1 MEPSVYLIDES
12 GCRQVSQP
20 RGTYKDAE
28 VCYVDQTLTFSQK
41 TAGITAIRLVWS
53 AAFDEDT
60 LFLGDV
66 WERGYSDMGWKKLE
80 ETGKMPWYFLAYSQA
95 SGKTRGFGVR
105 TQPNALIYWTV
116 SRDQVTMTEDI
127 RSGSR
132 PALLNGRR
140 LTVCQVVM
148 SDFEGDSFEAA
159 SAFCS
164 QMCDHPRLP
173 KRPIY
178 GGNDW
183 YCNYGDSSYEKLAQL
198 TKDIVEVSPKDPK
211 PYVVVD
217 DGWQLCHHLTDKEEE
232 SFNGGPWIEGNR
244 NFGSMKKMADT
255 ISSLGAIPAIWFRPL
270 FTVQKV
276 SEDMLLRHQG
286 LKYTLD
292 PSVPAVID
300 LVREDVRRFKD
311 WGYQLIKHD
320 FTSFDIIGKWGRE
333 QDAYLDDLPVF
344 HDRTRTTAEII
355 KDLYAAI
362 RQEAGEDTVIIGCN
376 TMGHLAA
383 GFFESQ
389 RTGDDTSG
397 VEWSRT
403 RDYGVNTMAFRMPQQ
418 GRFYL
423 CDADCVGITGKID
436 WKTNRKWLDLAAK
449 SGTALF
455 VSIGRGTMTD
465 QMRADLKR
473 AFAQA
478 ASNTQPS
485 VPLDWL
491 HQKTPCTW
499 QSAFGTDTYNWNEE

>member
-1 MEPSVYLIDES
+1 M
-12 GCRQVSQP
+12 
-20 RGTYKDAE
+20 
-28 VCYVDQTLTFSQK
+28 
-41 TAGITAIRLVWS
+41 
-53 AAFDEDT
+53 
-60 LFLGDV
+60 
-66 WERGYSDMGWKKLE
+66 
-80 ETGKMPWYFLAYSQA
+80 
-95 SGKTRGFGVR
+95 
-105 TQPNALIYWTV
+105 
-116 SRDQVTMTEDI
+116 
-127 RSGSR
+127 
-132 PALLNGRR
+132 
-140 LTVCQVVM
+140 
-148 SDFEGDSFEAA
+148 
-159 SAFCS
+159 
-164 QMCDHPRLP
+164 
-173 KRPIY
+173 
-178 GGNDW
+178 
-183 YCNYGDSSYEKLAQL
+183 
-198 TKDIVEVSPKDPK
+198 
-211 PYVVVD
+211 VVD

-491 HQKTPCTW
+491 HQKTPCPW